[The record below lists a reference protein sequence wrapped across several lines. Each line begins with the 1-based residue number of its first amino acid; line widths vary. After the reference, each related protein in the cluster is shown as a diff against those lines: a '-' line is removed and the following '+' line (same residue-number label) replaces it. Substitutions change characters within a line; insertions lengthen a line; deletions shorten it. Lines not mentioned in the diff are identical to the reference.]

1 MRRSVSAIAALLIVM
16 SWGCHKK
23 VTVKPPPMVPDT
35 PAPQTEKVSLPK
47 KAPPPAK
54 TVLPPPPA
62 VSTPPLSRLERGDV
76 YFRQGKYPEAVRIY
90 EAYLKSNPKGE
101 SADKALFNLG
111 MCHALSSGS
120 DKNLP
125 GAKTTLNRLLTEYPE
140 SGYRSQAE
148 LIISLITQVEQL
160 NLDVVEKD
168 SRIQKLE
175 VELNRLKEIDLK
187 RRPSR
192 PKEQ

>member
-1 MRRSVSAIAALLIVM
+1 MRRTVPAFAALLILM
-16 SWGCHKK
+16 SWACHKK
-23 VTVKPPPMVPDT
+23 VTVNPPPLIPDT

-47 KAPPPAK
+47 KAPPPVK
-54 TVLPPPPA
+54 TVPPPP
-62 VSTPPLSRLERGDV
+62 VVPTPPLSRLERGDV
-76 YFRQGKYPEAVRIY
+76 YFREGKYPEAVRIY
-90 EAYLKSNPKGE
+90 EAYLRSNPKGE
-101 SADKALFNLG
+101 SADKALFHLG
-111 MCHALSSGS
+111 LSHALSSGS
-120 DKNLP
+120 DRNLP

-148 LIISLITQVEQL
+148 LILSLITQVEQL